1 MANFKLQSIFSS
13 YNRLFGM
20 TAEVYNEN
28 GDLLDSI
35 DINNSRKR
43 VSFSFDKD
51 DALLGNNRSDVT
63 IKLIDDNG
71 DAHNFKRGRSAQ
83 FDLDDDEQT
92 FTTSISSRKRRQRM
106 RIRPSTQKLDNEGP
120 VFSSGNAESV
130 DENVDPGSLVYD
142 ADASDA
148 SAVSYALNSG
158 DSASFSI
165 DPQTGEVTINDSPDF
180 ETKSSYSFNVVATD
194 ARGNTSTQEVT
205 VSINDIEEGKTIQLS
220 PLLDEITANDLS
232 RQNDVIKADLGTLGV
247 DF

>member
-1 MANFKLQSIFSS
+1 
-13 YNRLFGM
+13 
-20 TAEVYNEN
+20 
-28 GDLLDSI
+28 
-35 DINNSRKR
+35 
-43 VSFSFDKD
+43 
-51 DALLGNNRSDVT
+51 
-63 IKLIDDNG
+63 
-71 DAHNFKRGRSAQ
+71 
-83 FDLDDDEQT
+83 
-92 FTTSISSRKRRQRM
+92 M
-106 RIRPSTQKLDNEGP
+106 RIRPSAQKLDNEGP